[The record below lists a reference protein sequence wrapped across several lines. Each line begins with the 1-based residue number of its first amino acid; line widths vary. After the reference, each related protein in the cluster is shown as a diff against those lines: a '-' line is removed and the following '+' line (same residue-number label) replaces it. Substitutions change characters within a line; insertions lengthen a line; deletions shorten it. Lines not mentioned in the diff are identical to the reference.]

1 MSIAICFIIIVSIAA
16 VIADMLKN
24 KIDITIPIS
33 VMSIVLII
41 YPFGFFQK
49 LSIGVWIVCAI
60 SVIAICYLIVK
71 LILSIKNKNF
81 KEFAIRLFTPGIVV
95 YFVLWVIFTLINK
108 WRMLS
113 VWDEFSHWGLVV
125 KNMFIFDSYATNLE
139 TIVIFREYPPFTA
152 IFEYFFLRIKNY
164 YLEGEIIIAMNV
176 LYSSILLPVFNKIDW
191 NKNILKILIY
201 LPIIFVLP
209 LCMYSNFYTTIY
221 VDPILGIMMAYIL
234 YTYFNADDDI
244 VKYISICVGLI
255 SLPLIKAAGSGLA
268 IFTLLIIFVD
278 IFIERKPYSHNKKQL
293 KKYLIIFLIFIA
305 CFIIGK
311 YSWDVHLE
319 VNNTSKTWNTSI
331 ITLDNIIK
339 LIKGQGQEYQYIVIK
354 NFINQFIYE
363 PININIGRLTNLHLL
378 LIYVI
383 YSFYMLSCYKKT
395 DNKIYQRY
403 KKSIFMII
411 LCYLL
416 YLISLIVLY
425 IFIYTEYEAVRL
437 ASYTRYSFVFL
448 LGMFTFN
455 MLCIMNYILK
465 YKTKKSEII
474 ILLIVLCLITP
485 YNIIKDLLINN
496 PKNIQTTIETRK
508 QYEGISNYI
517 NKLSEG
523 DKVYYI
529 SCGSKGFDSHVSRY
543 EMVSAKIEVDSRPGD
558 YAWSLGVPRF
568 EGDIWSIDV
577 KPQEFADK
585 LINNNYKYVY
595 VYKYVYDD
603 VDLLMYH

>member
-244 VKYISICVGLI
+244 VKYISICLGLI

-383 YSFYMLSCYKKT
+383 YSFYML
-395 DNKIYQRY
+395 
-403 KKSIFMII
+403 
-411 LCYLL
+411 
-416 YLISLIVLY
+416 
-425 IFIYTEYEAVRL
+425 
-437 ASYTRYSFVFL
+437 
-448 LGMFTFN
+448 
-455 MLCIMNYILK
+455 
-465 YKTKKSEII
+465 
-474 ILLIVLCLITP
+474 
-485 YNIIKDLLINN
+485 
-496 PKNIQTTIETRK
+496 
-508 QYEGISNYI
+508 
-517 NKLSEG
+517 
-523 DKVYYI
+523 
-529 SCGSKGFDSHVSRY
+529 
-543 EMVSAKIEVDSRPGD
+543 
-558 YAWSLGVPRF
+558 
-568 EGDIWSIDV
+568 
-577 KPQEFADK
+577 
-585 LINNNYKYVY
+585 
-595 VYKYVYDD
+595 
-603 VDLLMYH
+603 